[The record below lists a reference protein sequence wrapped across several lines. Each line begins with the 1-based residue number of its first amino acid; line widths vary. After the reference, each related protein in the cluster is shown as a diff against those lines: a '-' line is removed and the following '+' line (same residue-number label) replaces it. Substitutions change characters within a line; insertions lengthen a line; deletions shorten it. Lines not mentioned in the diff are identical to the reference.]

1 MNVGEKIRLIRLQ
14 KNISQET
21 LHELSGVPTI
31 SIRKY
36 ESGDRTPK
44 IEQLAK
50 IANVLNVS
58 LSELLGWDIYEEN
71 IRKENGFVT
80 YLKSIGYSY
89 SIERMGISESHVED
103 MIDDNGNIIDKEI
116 INHIFSK
123 DNIISKFT
131 EEEFQELQKKSKE
144 NIEGAILLQNL
155 KNKEEKSAATDDNSK

>member
-89 SIERMGISESHVED
+89 SIERMGISESHV
-103 MIDDNGNIIDKEI
+103 
-116 INHIFSK
+116 
-123 DNIISKFT
+123 
-131 EEEFQELQKKSKE
+131 
-144 NIEGAILLQNL
+144 
-155 KNKEEKSAATDDNSK
+155 